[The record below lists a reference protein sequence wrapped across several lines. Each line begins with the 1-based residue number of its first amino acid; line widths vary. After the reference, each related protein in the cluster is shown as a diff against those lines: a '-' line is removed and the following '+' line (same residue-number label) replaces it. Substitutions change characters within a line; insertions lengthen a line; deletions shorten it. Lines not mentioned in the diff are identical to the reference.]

1 MHSLNGNNLCGV
13 GWNIAGTYTVE
24 GITKLLEALKG
35 SSVTYLRCACR
46 PKAFTFVSAP
56 IDAPTLS
63 PIPILPLARSL
74 GGNSL
79 GGAGHAAARTNG
91 VDRGVFKTPR
101 EALRG
106 AFVIAAVLNETKITA
121 LECTAAPLRDLR
133 TLVSS
138 LPLHVHPV
146 SERTHSFLGPF
157 RSISFL
163 GPS

>member
-1 MHSLNGNNLCGV
+1 M
-13 GWNIAGTYTVE
+13 E

-79 GGAGHAAARTNG
+79 GGAGYAAAITETG
-91 VDRGVFKTPR
+91 ASRGIFVIAAR
-101 EALRG
+101 GASRG
-106 AFVIAAVLNETKITA
+106 AFVIAAALNETKITA
-121 LECTAAPLRDLR
+121 LECAAAPLRDLR

-146 SERTHSFLGPF
+146 RKRTHSFLGPF

-163 GPS
+163 GPC